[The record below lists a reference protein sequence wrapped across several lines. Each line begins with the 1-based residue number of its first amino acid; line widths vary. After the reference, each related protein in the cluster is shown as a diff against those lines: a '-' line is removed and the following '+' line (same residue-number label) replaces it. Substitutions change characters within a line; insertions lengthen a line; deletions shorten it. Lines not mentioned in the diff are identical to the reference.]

1 MLSDSTVVIFTP
13 YFLFFMRAGK
23 APLTIVST
31 SHIKSLIRFR
41 TYQRLFIF
49 GSGAL
54 VSLMLLIIFLT
65 NARVAIFN
73 HIEVLRQSFI
83 SEHALLEQEI
93 AERKNTFQ
101 NILTGMDIM
110 LAETSKQRSIPE
122 YQPAISPP
130 LLRYTP
136 PSLQA
141 PRAFFLPDDL
151 RSQRADIA
159 LFQELAGWVARFM
172 AKDDATKKGEVLSGY
187 LFHPRHGIIDILAN
201 RMPHDGSTDLT
212 RLKRLIEEIE
222 RAQPGENAVSEKA
235 LSQRIIW
242 LPPQPMAEAG
252 SQVLRLAAPV
262 MWDNHPFA
270 TLIMEFPS
278 PALTSPLAQ
287 DVLSIRTQ
295 DGALIA
301 GHEAHTLSMTTLD
314 TLMSAAYAQ
323 PESGQAEAYDANGL
337 VLLAVLG
344 DTGWE
349 LLFQCS
355 WAEILSAVGRQ
366 IGEVAAATS
375 GLLLLIWCLLIT
387 FKLRIFRPL
396 IEQSRQVFESEQ
408 LSRTLIDT
416 APLGLGILDSG
427 RQTFLLS
434 SPMMQQTANRL
445 RPDGDTLANKL
456 MQGFTRHTGATGLR
470 ESQNLAQFEQT
481 LALSADE
488 PINLAVSMAP
498 ARYQG
503 DDVMVVA
510 FTDITSKK
518 RLEQQLMAAREAAD
532 KASAAKSA
540 FLAAMSHEIRTPLN
554 AILGNLELLA
564 RAVPPELQGRL
575 EIIQRASD
583 SLLLTISDILDFSK
597 IEAGELHLES
607 VEFDLFA
614 VISEVLAIFAPL
626 ARAKGVLLTGETGTT
641 SKQLML
647 GDPTCLRQILNNL
660 LTNALKFTDKG
671 GVRLCIQVDAVS
683 NRVVIR
689 VEDTGIGM
697 TPAQLEQVFHAFRQ
711 ADETINRRYGG
722 TGLGL
727 ALCTGLV
734 KAMSGEISVTSDVG
748 KGSVFRVSLP
758 LGEGISCAEAPRF
771 SPQSVTLLCS
781 DTHSRTWLMDVLRGW
796 GLSVSAFQHPA
807 QISQK
812 PGHPDM
818 LIIWGDRSTWHWQNE
833 KLLIAHAEN
842 VIDCRYEGPALPV
855 RHENVFSTSVGSLMG
870 LFTSLSACLQ
880 HQPLPERSPA
890 QAQHSG
896 TLRVLVVEDNPVNR
910 RLFREQL
917 QLLGCRVTLAKEGK
931 EAVMCLQL
939 QTFDIVLTDLCMPGM
954 DGYALAR
961 KIRADW
967 PTLPVVAVTA
977 TVTQQEFEECEKAG
991 MVRVLTKPLLLNEL
1005 EKVLQDICQQDD
1017 SPLPARP
1024 FATKSA
1030 DASSGLLGG
1039 YAIPEDIRQLFEQAS
1054 QASTGLIEEA
1064 LIKHNVPLILREL
1077 HSLKG
1082 AFGVFGMSD
1091 LKEEAATLGERLK
1104 TSGLAATSDAL
1115 RLFCQK
1121 LATKA
1126 RNTPGEQP

>member
-1 MLSDSTVVIFTP
+1 
-13 YFLFFMRAGK
+13 
-23 APLTIVST
+23 
-31 SHIKSLIRFR
+31 
-41 TYQRLFIF
+41 
-49 GSGAL
+49 
-54 VSLMLLIIFLT
+54 MLLIIFFINT
-65 NARVAIFN
+65 RVAILN

-93 AERKNTFQ
+93 AERKNTFR

-110 LAETSKQRSIPE
+110 LAETGKQRSIPE

-130 LLRYTP
+130 LLRYIP
-136 PSLQA
+136 LSLQA
-141 PRAFFLPDDL
+141 PHAFFLPDDL
-151 RSQRADIA
+151 QSQRADIA

-172 AKDDATKKGEVLSGY
+172 AKDDTTKKGEVLSGY
-187 LFHPRHGIIDILAN
+187 LFHPRHGIIDIITN
-201 RMPHDGSTDLT
+201 KMPHDGSADII
-212 RLKRLIEEIE
+212 RLNRLITEIAKA
-222 RAQPGENAVSEKA
+222 RPGENSVAAKV
-235 LSQRIIW
+235 LTQRILW

-262 MWDNHPFA
+262 LWDNHPFA
-270 TLIMEFPS
+270 TLVMEFPS

-287 DVLSIRTQ
+287 DTQPGVLSIRTQ

-301 GHEAHTLSMTTLD
+301 GHKAHALSMSMLD
-314 TLMSAAYAQ
+314 ALMSAAYAQ
-323 PESGQAEAYDANGL
+323 PESGRAEAYDANGL
-337 VLLAVLG
+337 VFLAVLG

-355 WAEILSAVGRQ
+355 WAEILSVVGRQ

-375 GLLLLIWCLLIT
+375 GLLLLIWCLLII

-396 IEQSRQVFESEQ
+396 IEQSRQVIDSEQ

-416 APLGLGILDSG
+416 APLGLGILDKS

-434 SPMMQQTANRL
+434 SPMMQQTATRL
-445 RPDGDTLANKL
+445 HTDCNTLANEL
-456 MQGFTRHTGATGLR
+456 MQGFTQQ
-470 ESQNLAQFEQT
+470 ENQCLAQFEQT
-481 LALSADE
+481 LALNADE
-488 PINLAVSMAP
+488 TINLAVSMAP
-498 ARYQG
+498 ARYHG

-554 AILGNLELLA
+554 AILGNIELLA

-583 SLLLTISDILDFSK
+583 NLLLTISDILDFSK
-597 IEAGELHLES
+597 IEAGELHLEQ
-607 VEFDLFA
+607 VEFDLFTVTA
-614 VISEVLAIFAPL
+614 EVLAIFAPL

-641 SKQLML
+641 TSQLMR

-671 GVRLCIQVDAVS
+671 VVRLCIRVDAIS
-683 NRVVIR
+683 NQVVIR

-697 TPAQLEQVFHAFRQ
+697 TPAQQEQVFHAFRQ

-734 KAMSGEISVTSDVG
+734 KAMSGEMSVTSDVG

-758 LGEGISCAEAPRF
+758 LGEGVSCAEALRF
-771 SPQSVTLLCS
+771 NHEPITLLCS
-781 DTHSRTWLMDVLRGW
+781 DTRSRTWLTDVLRDW
-796 GLSVSAFQHPA
+796 GLSVRAFQHPA
-807 QISQK
+807 QITQK
-812 PGHPDM
+812 LGSVDT

-833 KLLIAHAEN
+833 KLLIVRAKSI
-842 VIDCRYEGPALPV
+842 IDCRYEGPALPTL
-855 RHENVFSTSVGSLMG
+855 HENVFSTSVGSLMG
-870 LFTSLSACLQ
+870 LFTALTACLW
-880 HQPLPERSPA
+880 HQPLPEHPPA
-890 QAQHSG
+890 QMQQPG
-896 TLRVLVVEDNPVNR
+896 TLHVLVVEDNPVNR

-917 QLLGCRVTLAKEGK
+917 HLLGCRVTLAREGK
-931 EAVMCLQL
+931 EAITSLQL
-939 QTFDIVLTDLCMPGM
+939 QAFDIVLTDLCMPGM
-954 DGYALAR
+954 DGYMLAR
-961 KIRADW
+961 KIRTDW

-977 TVTQQEFEECEKAG
+977 TVTQQEFEECQKAG

-1005 EKVLQDICQQDD
+1005 EKVLLEICQPED
-1017 SPLPARP
+1017 SLLHGRLFGLKTADV
-1024 FATKSA
+1024 SA
-1030 DASSGLLGG
+1030 GLLGG
-1039 YAIPEDIRQLFEQAS
+1039 NELPDDIRQLFEQAC
-1054 QASTGLIEEA
+1054 QASIGVIVEA
-1064 LIKHNVPLILREL
+1064 LSNRNVPLILREL

-1082 AFGVFGMSD
+1082 AFGVFGLNS
-1091 LKEEAATLGERLK
+1091 LKEETSALSEQLK
-1104 TSGLAATSDAL
+1104 LAGLAAASDAL
-1115 RLFCQK
+1115 WRFCQK
-1121 LATKA
+1121 LDTQAGNA
-1126 RNTPGEQP
+1126 QN

>member
-1 MLSDSTVVIFTP
+1 
-13 YFLFFMRAGK
+13 MRAGS

-31 SHIKSLIRFR
+31 SHITSLIRFR

-110 LAETSKQRSIPE
+110 LAETRKQRSIPE

-136 PSLQA
+136 LSLQA
-141 PRAFFLPDDL
+141 PRAFFLPEDL
-151 RSQRADIA
+151 QSQRADIA
-159 LFQELAGWVARFM
+159 LFQDLAGWGARFM
-172 AKDDATKKGEVLSGY
+172 VKDDTTKKGEVLSGY
-187 LFHPRHGIIDILAN
+187 LFHPRHGIIDIITN
-201 RMPHDGSTDLT
+201 KMPHDGSTDTT
-212 RLKRLIEEIE
+212 RLNRLIEEIE
-222 RAQPGENAVSEKA
+222 RAQPGENYIAEKA

-270 TLIMEFPS
+270 TLIMEFSS
-278 PALTSPLAQ
+278 PALTSPLAHEAQ
-287 DVLSIRTQ
+287 PGVLSIRMQ

-301 GHEAHTLSMTTLD
+301 GHEAHALSMSTLD
-314 TLMSAAYAQ
+314 TLLSAAYAQ
-323 PESGQAEAYDANGL
+323 PESGRAEAYDTNGL

-349 LLFQCS
+349 LLFQSS

-366 IGEVAAATS
+366 IGAVAAATS

-416 APLGLGILDSG
+416 APLGLGILDTG

-434 SPMMQQTANRL
+434 STMMQQTANRL
-445 RPDGDTLANKL
+445 RPDGDTLAHKL
-456 MQGFTRHTGATGLR
+456 MQGFTQQTGAPGLR
-470 ESQNLAQFEQT
+470 ENQNLAQFEQT

-488 PINLAVSMAP
+488 PVNLAVSMAP

-564 RAVPPELQGRL
+564 RAVPPALQGRL

-583 SLLLTISDILDFSK
+583 NLLLTISDILDFSK
-597 IEAGELHLES
+597 IEAGELHLEK

-614 VISEVLAIFAPL
+614 VTAEVLAIFAPL
-626 ARAKGVLLTGETGTT
+626 ARAKGVLLAGETGTT
-641 SKQLML
+641 TSQSML
-647 GDPTCLRQILNNL
+647 GDPTSLRQILNNL

-671 GVRLCIQVDAVS
+671 VVRLCIRVDAAGS
-683 NRVVIR
+683 QVIIS

-697 TPAQLEQVFHAFRQ
+697 TPVQQEQVFHAFRQ

-734 KAMSGEISVTSDVG
+734 KAMSGEMSVTSDVG

-758 LGEGISCAEAPRF
+758 LGEGVSCAEAPRF
-771 SPQSVTLLCS
+771 PSQSVTLLCS
-781 DTHSRTWLMDVLRGW
+781 DPRSRRWLMDVLRDW

-812 PGHPDM
+812 PGHPDT

-833 KLLIAHAEN
+833 KLLIAHAGH
-842 VIDCRYEGPALPV
+842 VIDCRCEGPALPV

-870 LFTSLSACLQ
+870 LFTSLAACLQ
-880 HQPLPERSPA
+880 HQPLPERPPA
-890 QAQHSG
+890 QTQHSG
-896 TLRVLVVEDNPVNR
+896 TLRVLVVEDNLVNR
-910 RLFREQL
+910 RLLREQL

-991 MVRVLTKPLLLNEL
+991 MVKVLTKPLLLNEL
-1005 EKVLQDICQQDD
+1005 EKVLLEICQPDD
-1017 SPLPARP
+1017 SPP
-1024 FATKSA
+1024 FAHPFTTKSA

-1039 YAIPEDIRQLFEQAS
+1039 NALPDDIRQLFEQAS
-1054 QASTGLIEEA
+1054 QTSTDLIEEA
-1064 LIKHNVPLILREL
+1064 LSNHDVPLILREL

-1082 AFGVFGMSD
+1082 AFGVFGMSE
-1091 LKEEAATLGERLK
+1091 LKEEAAALGEQLK

-1121 LATKA
+1121 LGTKA
-1126 RNTPGEQP
+1126 RNPPGEQQ

>member
-1 MLSDSTVVIFTP
+1 
-13 YFLFFMRAGK
+13 MRADK

-54 VSLMLLIIFLT
+54 VTLMLLIIFLT

-73 HIEVLRQSFI
+73 HIEVLRQSFV

-93 AERKNTFQ
+93 AERKYTFQ

-110 LAETSKQRSIPE
+110 LDEKSKQRSIPE
-122 YQPAISPP
+122 YQHAISPP
-130 LLRYTP
+130 LVRYTP
-136 PSLQA
+136 LSLQA

-159 LFQELAGWVARFM
+159 RFQELAGWVARFM
-172 AKDDATKKGEVLSGY
+172 AKDDITKKGEVLSSY
-187 LFHPRHGIIDILAN
+187 LFHPRHGIIDILTK
-201 RMPHDGSTDLT
+201 RMPHDGSTDIT
-212 RLKRLIEEIE
+212 RLNRLIEEIE
-222 RAQPGENAVSEKA
+222 RAQSSENAVSEKA
-235 LSQRIIW
+235 PSQRIIW
-242 LPPQPMAEAG
+242 LSPQPMAEAG

-287 DVLSIRTQ
+287 ETRPGILSIITQ
-295 DGALIA
+295 DGVLIA
-301 GHEAHTLSMTTLD
+301 GREAHALSMTTLD

-355 WAEILSAVGRQ
+355 WTEILSAVGRQ

-375 GLLLLIWCLLIT
+375 ALLLLIWCLLIT

-396 IEQSRQVFESEQ
+396 IEQSHQVFESEQ

-445 RPDGDTLANKL
+445 HPYGDTLANTL
-456 MQGFTRHTGATGLR
+456 MQGFTRQTGATCLR
-470 ESQNLAQFEQT
+470 ENQNQAQFEQT

-518 RLEQQLMAAREAAD
+518 RLEQELMAAREAAD

-597 IEAGELHLES
+597 IEAGELHLER

-641 SKQLML
+641 SKQLMV

-671 GVRLCIQVDAVS
+671 GVRLCIQVDTVS

-758 LGEGISCAEAPRF
+758 LGEGVSCAEAPRF
-771 SPQSVTLLCS
+771 PPQSVTLLCS
-781 DTHSRTWLMDVLRGW
+781 DAHSRAWLTDVLRGW

-812 PGHPDM
+812 LGHPGI

-870 LFTSLSACLQ
+870 LFTSLTACMQ
-880 HQPLPERSPA
+880 HQPLPERPPA
-890 QAQHSG
+890 QTQHSG

-917 QLLGCRVTLAKEGK
+917 QLLGCRVMLAKEGK

-939 QTFDIVLTDLCMPGM
+939 HTFDIVLTDLCMPGM
-954 DGYALAR
+954 DGYVLAR

-991 MVRVLTKPLLLNEL
+991 IVRVLTKPLLLNEL
-1005 EKVLQDICQQDD
+1005 EKILQEVCPQDD
-1017 SPLPARP
+1017 SSLPVRP

-1039 YAIPEDIRQLFEQAS
+1039 YVLPEDIRQLFEQAS

-1064 LIKHNVPLILREL
+1064 LSKQNVPLILREL

-1082 AFGVFGMSD
+1082 AFGVFGMSE
-1091 LKEEAATLGERLK
+1091 LKEEAAMLGEQLK

-1121 LATKA
+1121 VGTKA
-1126 RNTPGEQP
+1126 RNMLGEQQ